1 MKTLPP
7 EPAALF
13 FSSELELEVDA
24 PGDCSCGG
32 GDSFRPTLEAGP
44 GFLLGGMI
52 SNTHNQSDLNQDPR
66 FFIRMLTFRNE
77 VVCTKFLPQVLGARL
92 RREETSGQ
100 PKSEVAIYGC
110 FSGAFHSS
118 SHLFLR
124 TSFLSVC
131 CDEEEPVYPPGGPQK
146 IYKFVQ
152 STGGRW

>member
-1 MKTLPP
+1 MLKTI
-7 EPAALF
+7 
-13 FSSELELEVDA
+13 D
-24 PGDCSCGG
+24 
-32 GDSFRPTLEAGP
+32 
-44 GFLLGGMI
+44 I
-52 SNTHNQSDLNQDPR
+52 
-66 FFIRMLTFRNE
+66 LT
-77 VVCTKFLPQVLGARL
+77 RL